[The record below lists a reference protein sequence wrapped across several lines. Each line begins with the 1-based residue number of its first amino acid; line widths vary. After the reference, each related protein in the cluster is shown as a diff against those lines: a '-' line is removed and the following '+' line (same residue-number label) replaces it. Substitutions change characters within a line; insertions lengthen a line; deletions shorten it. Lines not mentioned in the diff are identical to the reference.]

1 MKMTVAKF
9 SQSLL
14 NCLYDFCYVIVK
26 NSNGFKASVSSVD
39 IYQFI
44 NLYINIY
51 YIFII

>member
-1 MKMTVAKF
+1 MKMTVAEF
-9 SQSLL
+9 SQSLP

-51 YIFII
+51 HIFIM